1 MAYEQVDCSDP
12 ANKELRNAAWAVSG
26 KRAVCALSIARK
38 RRRPRHRA
46 PSHPRPAA
54 RRRPPPPR
62 ADPQLFSKADDGA
75 LTFLGDWDA
84 VQALSESNAEHGGLT
99 AALAAFPTT

>member
-1 MAYEQVDCSDP
+1 MGRFGE
-12 ANKELRNAAWAVSG
+12 
-26 KRAVCALSIARK
+26 
-38 RRRPRHRA
+38 
-46 PSHPRPAA
+46 A
-54 RRRPPPPR
+54 RRVCVESAAQRASAAPPARPHPPTRNRRAR